1 MCKRWR
7 IQKKLEEYRAQKIR
21 RYNKKK
27 CFTQEEANLTKL
39 NVNRWFCLSIQTSVV
54 LILMYIDMTAIY
66 HLALHTDGLKQLT
79 QGRDCVNLCT
89 HKFTVLPY
97 QL

>member
-7 IQKKLEEYRAQKIR
+7 IQKKNR
-21 RYNKKK
+21 RIQSTENEIPLKKK
-27 CFTQEEANLTKL
+27 CFTREEANLTKL

-89 HKFTVLPY
+89 LKFTVLPY
-97 QL
+97 KL